1 MIKGEVIFKHVLITT
16 NNYNF
21 FNDFYTDM
29 MSKLDEKK
37 EFILKYGNILAL
49 DSLTNE
55 LSNVEENTYGF
66 QFFKRLFKKLK
77 LLFEEK
83 IREKNY

>member
-1 MIKGEVIFKHVLITT
+1 
-16 NNYNF
+16 
-21 FNDFYTDM
+21 M